1 MKVVFEA
8 KRGDAKD
15 AMVAID
21 DVRLVRCSRRPK
33 TGNFFLK
40 SHFLSNIYMEQK
52 RKIFTETIF
61 LETN

>member
-33 TGNFFLK
+33 TGNCF
-40 SHFLSNIYMEQK
+40 
-52 RKIFTETIF
+52 FTEEPFFIKYGT
-61 LETN
+61 ETKNFY